1 MFECEM
7 KTRESHIQ
15 GGVKTDSELLF
26 ATKNI
31 LLIF

>member
-7 KTRESHIQ
+7 KTRESQ
-15 GGVKTDSELLF
+15 SGGVKTDSELLF